1 MNLEVRTIK
10 KKIIFG
16 ITSLTFGG
24 AERVLIDICNELKNE
39 YDITIFSLYGNG
51 GLEKQLDKEIKF
63 ESVYNRSFNELSKL
77 EKILFSLK
85 LIFFKKSIYKKYV
98 KKDFDVEIA
107 FLEGPITRL
116 FSVKNKSV
124 QKIAWVHNDIKL
136 VFGQGLKAKI
146 KVFIDKNVYK
156 QYNKIVFVTKDNKK
170 SFEDV
175 YKLNNNRYVIYNY
188 LNQKEVIKKSEEKIV
203 DLSNNINFVTVS
215 RLVEQKAI
223 DRLVKVHSK
232 LIKDGYKHNLYV
244 IGDGPK
250 NNEIRELISEN
261 KVENTFVLLGQM
273 ENPYPYI
280 KVADY
285 FCLFSYFEGYPM
297 VLEEAKTLN
306 KFILITD
313 TAARENLINYRNCL
327 ISENNESGIYETIK
341 NVLENK
347 MKVNENI
354 EYKNDE
360 ILLKIKQLIE
370 EK

>member
-1 MNLEVRTIK
+1 MRTIK

-24 AERVLIDICNELKNE
+24 AERVLVDICNELKNE

-51 GLEKQLDKEIKF
+51 DLEKQLDKDIKF
-63 ESVYNRSFNELSKL
+63 ESIYNKSFNELNKV
-77 EKILFSLK
+77 EKILFSLR
-85 LIFFKKSIYKKYV
+85 LMFFKKSIYKKYV
-98 KKDFDVEIA
+98 KKDYDVEIA

-116 FSVKNKSV
+116 FSAKNNNV

-136 VFGQGLKAKI
+136 VFGQGIKAKI
-146 KVFIDKNVYK
+146 KSLIDKNVYDK
-156 QYNKIVFVTKDNKK
+156 YDKIVFVTKDNKK
-170 SFEDV
+170 SFEDL

-188 LNQKEVIKKSEEKIV
+188 LNQNEVIKKAEQQIEK
-203 DLSNNINFVTVS
+203 LSNNLNFVTVS

-223 DRLVKVHSK
+223 NRLVKVHSK
-232 LIKDGYKHNLYV
+232 LIKDGYKHNFYI
-244 IGDGPK
+244 IGDGPMK
-250 NNEIRELISEN
+250 NEIQELINLNNVS
-261 KVENTFVLLGQM
+261 NTFILLGQK

-280 KVADY
+280 KAADY

-313 TAARENLINYRNCL
+313 TAARENLQNYSNSV
-327 ISENNESGIYETIK
+327 IAENNESGIYETIK
-341 NVLENK
+341 KVIGNK
-347 MKVNENI
+347 YKVNENTK
-354 EYKNDE
+354 YNNDE

>member
-1 MNLEVRTIK
+1 VRTI

-24 AERVLIDICNELKNE
+24 AERVLVDICNELKNE

-63 ESVYNRSFNELSKL
+63 KSIYNKSFNELSKL
-77 EKILFSLK
+77 EKILFSLR
-85 LIFFKKSIYKKYV
+85 LMFFKNIIYKRYIKNDY
-98 KKDFDVEIA
+98 DVEIA

-116 FSVKNKSV
+116 FSVKNNKV

-136 VFGQGLKAKI
+136 VFGQGIKAKI
-146 KVFIDKNVYK
+146 KGLIDKKVYNK
-156 QYNKIVFVTKDNKK
+156 YNKIVFVTKDNKK
-170 SFEDV
+170 SFEEM

-188 LNQKEVIKKSEEKIV
+188 LNQNEVIKKSEEKI
-203 DLSNNINFVTVS
+203 DKLSINVNFVTIS

-223 DRLVKVHSK
+223 DRLVKVHTK
-232 LIKDGYKHNLYV
+232 LIKDGFYHNFYIV
-244 IGDGPK
+244 GDGPK
-250 NNEIRELISEN
+250 KKEIQELIN
-261 KVENTFVLLGQM
+261 LNNVNDTFILLGKK

-280 KVADY
+280 KAADY

-297 VLEEAKTLN
+297 VIEEAKTLN

-313 TAARENLINYRNCL
+313 TAARENLQNYSNS
-327 ISENNESGIYETIK
+327 IITENNESGIYDTIK
-341 NVLENK
+341 KVIKNK
-347 MKVNENI
+347 YEIDKNFK
-354 EYKNDE
+354 YKNDE

>member
-1 MNLEVRTIK
+1 MRTIK

-24 AERVLIDICNELKNE
+24 AERVLVDICNELKNE

-51 GLEKQLDKEIKF
+51 GLEKQLDKDIKF
-63 ESVYNRSFNELSKL
+63 ESIYNKSFNELSKV
-77 EKILFSLK
+77 EKILFSLR
-85 LIFFKKSIYKKYV
+85 LMFFKKLIYKKYI
-98 KKDFDVEIA
+98 KKDYDVEIA

-116 FSVKNKSV
+116 FSAKNSNV

-136 VFGQGLKAKI
+136 VFGQGIKAKI
-146 KVFIDKNVYK
+146 KSLIDKNVYDK
-156 QYNKIVFVTKDNKK
+156 YDKIVFVTKDNKK

-175 YKLNNNRYVIYNY
+175 YNLNNNKYVIYNY
-188 LNQKEVIKKSEEKIV
+188 LNQDEVIRKSEQPIEK
-203 DLSNNINFVTVS
+203 LSDNLNFVTVS

-232 LIKDGYKHNLYV
+232 LIKDGYKHNFYI
-244 IGDGPK
+244 IGDGPMK
-250 NNEIRELISEN
+250 NEIQELINSN
-261 KVENTFVLLGQM
+261 NINNTFILLGQK

-280 KVADY
+280 KAADY

-313 TAARENLINYRNCL
+313 TAARENLQNYSNS
-327 ISENNESGIYETIK
+327 IIAENNESGIYDTIK
-341 NVLENK
+341 NVLENNIR
-347 MKVNENI
+347 VNQNI
-354 EYKNDE
+354 KYKNDE